1 MNKCGEMGK
10 SENKGE
16 PVMIIQFISVLL
28 LGLILGIKHSLEPD
42 HIIAVSTI
50 VSKDKRL
57 SRSTLAGA
65 FWGIGHTAT
74 LFVFGIL
81 IVLLKG
87 ELADKWVMSLEFI
100 VGIMLVYLG
109 SKNLLFYTNRN
120 VKQPTERTSLI
131 KVTLIGIIHGLAGS
145 AAMVL
150 LTMSTV
156 STVWQC
162 ALYILVFGIGTII
175 GMLIF
180 TTIIGIPFVYSSKSI
195 TTNKLLVRF
204 AGSVS
209 LAFGVYYMY
218 SIGITDGLFELW
230 IK

>member
-1 MNKCGEMGK
+1 MNKCGEWGK
-10 SENKGE
+10 LGNKGE
-16 PVMIIQFISVLL
+16 QEMMIPFISVLF

-87 ELADKWVMSLEFI
+87 ELADKWVMTLEFM

-109 SKNLLFYTNRN
+109 SKNLLFYTNKN
-120 VKQPTERTSLI
+120 IKKTTERTSLI
-131 KVTLIGIIHGLAGS
+131 KVMLIGIIHGLAGS
-145 AAMVL
+145 AAMMI

-156 STVWQC
+156 SSVWQC
-162 ALYILVFGIGTII
+162 ALYILIFGVGTII

-180 TTIIGIPFVYSSKSI
+180 TTIIGIPFVYSTKSI
-195 TTNKLLVRF
+195 RTNKLLVRF
-204 AGSVS
+204 AGSIS
-209 LAFGVYYMY
+209 FAFGLYYMY
-218 SIGITDGLFELW
+218 SIGVTDGLFNLW

>member
-1 MNKCGEMGK
+1 
-10 SENKGE
+10 
-16 PVMIIQFISVLL
+16 MIFQFISVLF

-65 FWGIGHTAT
+65 FWGVGHTAT

-87 ELADKWVMSLEFI
+87 ELADKWVMTLEFI

-109 SKNLLFYTNRN
+109 SKNIFFDKIKNIN
-120 VKQPTERTSLI
+120 KQAERTSLI
-131 KVTLIGIIHGLAGS
+131 KVTFIGIIHGLAGS
-145 AAMVL
+145 AAMVI

-156 STVWQC
+156 SSVWLC

-175 GMLIF
+175 GMLVF
-180 TTIIGIPFVYSSKSI
+180 TTIIGIPFVYSTKSVR
-195 TTNKLLVRF
+195 TNKLLVRC
-204 AGSVS
+204 AGSIS
-209 LAFGVYYMY
+209 FAFGLYYMY
-218 SIGITDGLFELW
+218 SIGITDGLFSLW